1 MSITIS
7 VNGEEK
13 SLNSSCTVSDFLT
26 GLGLGDR
33 KAIAVALNG
42 TVVPRDQYDCTRVDN
57 EDTLEIVRAI
67 GGGF

>member
-1 MSITIS
+1 MTITVR

-13 SLNSSCTVSDFLT
+13 PLNSSCSVTDFLKD
-26 GLGLGDR
+26 LGLGDR

-42 TVVPRDQYDCTRVDN
+42 TVIPRDQYDRTRIQN

>member
-1 MSITIS
+1 MAIIVK

-13 SLNSSCTVSDFLT
+13 SLNSSCSISDFLT

-42 TVVPRDQYDCTRVDN
+42 IVVPRDQYDCTRIDN

>member
-1 MSITIS
+1 MAIIVK

-13 SLNSSCTVSDFLT
+13 SLNSSCSISDFLT

-42 TVVPRDQYDCTRVDN
+42 TVVPRDQYDFTRIDN

>member
-1 MSITIS
+1 MAII
-7 VNGEEK
+7 VRINGEEK
-13 SLNSSCTVSDFLT
+13 ALNSSCSINDFLT

-42 TVVPRDQYDCTRVDN
+42 TVVPRDQYDRTRIDN

>member
-1 MSITIS
+1 MYKRQT
-7 VNGEEK
+7 
-13 SLNSSCTVSDFLT
+13 DFLKD
-26 GLGLGDR
+26 LGLGDR

-42 TVVPRDQYDCTRVDN
+42 TVIPRDQYDRTRVQN

>member
-1 MSITIS
+1 MAIIVK
-7 VNGEEK
+7 VNGEEQ
-13 SLNSSCTVSDFLT
+13 SLNSSCSISDFLT

-42 TVVPRDQYDCTRVDN
+42 TVVPRDQYDCTRIDN

>member
-1 MSITIS
+1 MAIIVK

-13 SLNSSCTVSDFLT
+13 SLNSSCSISDFLT

-42 TVVPRDQYDCTRVDN
+42 TVVPRDQYDCIRIDN

>member
-1 MSITIS
+1 MAIIVK
-7 VNGEEK
+7 VNGEEQ
-13 SLNSSCTVSDFLT
+13 SLNSSCSISDFLT

-42 TVVPRDQYDCTRVDN
+42 TVVPRDQYDCIRIDN

>member
-1 MSITIS
+1 MSITIR

-42 TVVPRDQYDCTRVDN
+42 TVVPRDQYDCTSIGN

>member
-1 MSITIS
+1 MAIIVK

-13 SLNSSCTVSDFLT
+13 SLNSSCSISDFLT

-42 TVVPRDQYDCTRVDN
+42 TVVPRDQYDRTRIDN